1 MSEHGSCW
9 PFVGRGGS
17 LTTVREALRSGAG
30 MMIAGAAG
38 VGKSRLAAQAV
49 AGLPGYAVVHAL
61 GTETAA
67 AIPFGAFAHVLTG
80 PPRSGENLL
89 RWAARHLRGQ
99 AGRRG
104 LLVSVDDAQ
113 RLDQAS
119 AALVHYLAE
128 SGEAQLLVTVRSEE
142 PQPAPVTALWKDELL
157 RRIELPPLTVAE
169 VGQVLEAALGGEVSA
184 RTVRQLAGVSGGN
197 VLYLREL
204 VHAGRDSGCLAERG
218 GTWRWSGEPAM
229 TTRLRELVGDRIGH
243 LDQDEREVLELVA
256 FGEPVGIEL
265 LTALTSARAVERVEA
280 RGLVVTVTDGRRENL
295 RLGHPLYGE
304 VIRGDC
310 GTLRTRRRLRTLAE
324 GLEAAGLRRR
334 EDELRAAVWRL
345 DSGSPTDPGLLTSAA
360 RQAWSRQDPRLAARL
375 ARAAIEAG
383 AGVGAVAVL
392 GEVLTVLGETG
403 PALSALSSALSSV
416 STLSSGT
423 SVSESG
429 AGASGTLSAS
439 GVSGISGTSAA
450 QGTAGPQRA
459 AGARD
464 AMTEGERAQHACS
477 LGMNLAWA
485 GADAEAC
492 RVLDT
497 AVATLTEPGW
507 RQEAYVYRAVADCFA
522 GRLSDA
528 AESLAGARSC
538 VPATARGR
546 AHAAALETWVD
557 AYAGRQERTLARAG
571 RTADTGAN
579 RPNTPT
585 PLHRAD
591 ARASL
596 DRPHAPASLDARES
610 AHALLAVPDVLESAH
625 ALPTLLDALCVAHL
639 FSGRLEEAARAAERG
654 MELPAAELPVTG
666 FAAHLAMAAR
676 LRGDAAEA
684 VRRCGDDLARLP
696 EREPYLGRCLAE
708 QAHAFALLGRLGE
721 ATRALAEAEEA
732 ASRWAFTR
740 QHVLHASVWVT
751 AAGGDVADAVR
762 RCLAAAEHAE
772 RHELR
777 GHLMFALH
785 DLVRL
790 GAAPAAV
797 ERLRELAALVEGPL
811 VKLLARHAR
820 ALGDPGALRE
830 VAGEFERRGLLLYAA
845 EATAHEAVA
854 YRETGRGTLARGART
869 RAWALARRCSGIS
882 TPALVELATPE
893 LTPRQREI
901 VQLAAAGLTNRQI
914 ADRLTLSTRTA
925 ANHLQAAYDKLGVN
939 DRTQVARLL
948 TAL

>member
-9 PFVGRGGS
+9 PFVGRRGS

-169 VGQVLEAALGGEVSA
+169 VGQVLEAALGGEVAA
-184 RTVRQLAGVSGGN
+184 RTVRQLAGMSEGN

-204 VHAGRDSGCLAERG
+204 VHAGRESGCLAERG
-218 GTWRWSGEPAM
+218 GAWRWRGEPAM

-324 GLEAAGLRRR
+324 GLEATGLRRR
-334 EDELRAAVWRL
+334 EDGLRAAVWRL
-345 DSGSPTDPGLLTSAA
+345 DSGSPADPALLTSAA
-360 RQAWSRQDPRLAARL
+360 RLAWSRQDPRLAARL
-375 ARAAIEAG
+375 ARAAIDAG

-403 PALSALSSALSSV
+403 PALSALSALSASA
-416 STLSSGT
+416 SASA
-423 SVSESG
+423 EAQG
-429 AGASGTLSAS
+429 AGAQGA
-439 GVSGISGTSAA
+439 GA
-450 QGTAGPQRA
+450 QG
-459 AGARD
+459 AGAQG
-464 AMTEGERAQHACS
+464 AGAQGAGALEVAGAWASMTEGERAQHACS

-492 RVLDT
+492 QVLDE

-522 GRLSDA
+522 GRMGGA
-528 AESLAGARSC
+528 AESLAGARAC
-538 VPATARGR
+538 APGTARGL
-546 AHAAALETWVD
+546 AHAAALEAWVD
-557 AYAGRQERTLARAG
+557 AYAGRQERALARAG
-571 RTADTGAN
+571 RTAENG
-579 RPNTPT
+579 P
-585 PLHRAD
+585 
-591 ARASL
+591 
-596 DRPHAPASLDARES
+596 DRQ
-610 AHALLAVPDVLESAH
+610 ESAH
-625 ALPTLLDALCVAHL
+625 ALPTSLDALCAAQL
-639 FSGRLEEAARAAERG
+639 FSGRPEEAARTAERG

-732 ASRWAFTR
+732 AARWAFTR
-740 QHVLHASVWVT
+740 QHVLTAAVWVA
-751 AAGGDVADAVR
+751 AAGGDVAGAVR

-797 ERLRELAALVEGPL
+797 ERLRELASLVEGPL
-811 VKLLARHAR
+811 VRLLARHAR
-820 ALGDPGALRE
+820 ALGDPAALRE
-830 VAGEFERRGLLLYAA
+830 VAGEFERLGLLLYAA
-845 EATAHEAVA
+845 EATAHEAAA

-882 TPALVELATPE
+882 TPALIDLATPE

-901 VQLAAAGLTNRQI
+901 VQLAASGLTNRQI

>member
-9 PFVGRGGS
+9 PFVGRRGS

-142 PQPAPVTALWKDELL
+142 PHPAPVTALWKDELL

-169 VGQVLEAALGGEVSA
+169 VGQVLEAALGGEVAA
-184 RTVRQLAGVSGGN
+184 RTVRQLAGMSEGN

-218 GTWRWSGEPAM
+218 GAWRWRGEPAM

-295 RLGHPLYGE
+295 RLGHRLYGE

-324 GLEAAGLRRR
+324 GLEATGLRRR
-334 EDELRAAVWRL
+334 EDGLRAAVWRL
-345 DSGSPTDPGLLTSAA
+345 DSGSPADPAQLTSAA
-360 RQAWSRQDPRLAARL
+360 RLAWSRQDPRLAARL
-375 ARAAIEAG
+375 ARAAIDAG

-403 PALSALSSALSSV
+403 PALSALSAVSV
-416 STLSSGT
+416 PT
-423 SVSESG
+423 SVP
-429 AGASGTLSAS
+429 LS
-439 GVSGISGTSAA
+439 TSAE
-450 QGTAGPQRA
+450 A
-459 AGARD
+459 AGAL
-464 AMTEGERAQHACS
+464 AVAGAWASMTEGERAQHACS

-492 RVLDT
+492 RVLDA

-522 GRLSDA
+522 GRMGGA
-528 AESLAGARSC
+528 AESLAEARAC
-538 VPATARGR
+538 APGTARGL
-546 AHAAALETWVD
+546 AHAAALRTWVD
-557 AYAGRQERTLARAG
+557 AYTGRPERALAAAG
-571 RTADTGAN
+571 RTAEDG
-579 RPNTPT
+579 
-585 PLHRAD
+585 
-591 ARASL
+591 
-596 DRPHAPASLDARES
+596 
-610 AHALLAVPDVLESAH
+610 PDQEESAH
-625 ALPTLLDALCVAHL
+625 ALPTLLDALCAAQL
-639 FSGRLEEAARAAERG
+639 FRGRPEEAARTAERG

-732 ASRWAFTR
+732 AARWAFTR
-740 QHVLHASVWVT
+740 QHVLSAAVWVA
-751 AAGGDVADAVR
+751 AAGGDVAGAVR

-797 ERLRELAALVEGPL
+797 ERLRELASLVEGPL
-811 VKLLARHAR
+811 VRLFARHAR
-820 ALGDPGALRE
+820 ALGDPAELRE
-830 VAGEFERRGLLLYAA
+830 VAGEFERLGLLLYAA
-845 EATAHEAVA
+845 EATAHEAAA
-854 YRETGRGTLARGART
+854 YREAGRGTLARGART

-882 TPALVELATPE
+882 TPALIELATPE

-901 VQLAAAGLTNRQI
+901 VQLAASGLTNRQI

-948 TAL
+948 TVL